1 MNWIKKFLDYEE
13 RIIKIEADIADIR
26 EAYRAQLTQIN
37 IIRKDSLTS
46 SSLRWLERDLK
57 EHKELLDEREA
68 WLEKDLEE
76 HKLETKRLC
85 QDTKNEWREEIDYLF
100 EFNQG
105 KLGTASNWT
114 PEKLTRTI
122 KKVRYDLQ
130 KLRQRFDYWK
140 NKSKAA

>member
-68 WLEKDLEE
+68 WLEKDLED
-76 HKLETKRLC
+76 HKLETKRLG

-105 KLGTASNWT
+105 KLGTTFNWT

>member
-1 MNWIKKFLDYEE
+1 MNWIKKFLDYDE

-46 SSLRWLERDLK
+46 SSLRWLEG
-57 EHKELLDEREA
+57 
-68 WLEKDLEE
+68 DLEE
-76 HKLETKRLC
+76 HKEETKKLC
-85 QDTKNEWREEIDYLF
+85 QETKTACRKEINHLF
-100 EFNQG
+100 GFHPG
-105 KLGTASNWT
+105 KLGTTFNWT
-114 PEKLTRTI
+114 PAKLTMTI

-130 KLRQRFDYWK
+130 KLGQRFDYWK

>member
-1 MNWIKKFLDYEE
+1 MNWIKKFLDYDE

-46 SSLRWLERDLK
+46 PSLRWF
-57 EHKELLDEREA
+57 
-68 WLEKDLEE
+68 EKDLEE
-76 HKLETKRLC
+76 HKEETKKLC
-85 QDTKNEWREEIDYLF
+85 QETKNECREEIDYLF
-100 EFNQG
+100 EFNQS
-105 KLGTASNWT
+105 KLGTTFNWT

>member
-1 MNWIKKFLDYEE
+1 MNWIKKFLDYDE

-46 SSLRWLERDLK
+46 SSLRWF
-57 EHKELLDEREA
+57 
-68 WLEKDLEE
+68 EKDLEE
-76 HKLETKRLC
+76 HKEETKKLC
-85 QDTKNEWREEIDYLF
+85 QETKTDCRKEINYLF
-100 EFNQG
+100 GFHQG
-105 KLGTASNWT
+105 KLGTTFNWT

>member
-37 IIRKDSLTS
+37 IIRKDSLTR
-46 SSLRWLERDLK
+46 SSLRWLERDLE
-57 EHKELLDEREA
+57 EHKE
-68 WLEKDLEE
+68 
-76 HKLETKRLC
+76 ETKELC
-85 QDTKNEWREEIDYLF
+85 QETKTEWREEIDYLF

-105 KLGTASNWT
+105 KLGTTFNWT

>member
-37 IIRKDSLTS
+37 IIRKDSLTR
-46 SSLRWLERDLK
+46 SSLRWLERDLE
-57 EHKELLDEREA
+57 EHKE
-68 WLEKDLEE
+68 
-76 HKLETKRLC
+76 ETKELC
-85 QDTKNEWREEIDYLF
+85 QETKNECREEIDYLF

-105 KLGTASNWT
+105 KLGTTFNWT

>member
-1 MNWIKKFLDYEE
+1 MNWIKKFWDYEE

-57 EHKELLDEREA
+57 EHKELLDERDA

-100 EFNQG
+100 GPG
-105 KLGTASNWT
+105 KLGTTFNWT
-114 PEKLTRTI
+114 PAKLTMTI

>member
-46 SSLRWLERDLK
+46 SSLRWLERDLE
-57 EHKELLDEREA
+57 EHKE
-68 WLEKDLEE
+68 
-76 HKLETKRLC
+76 ETKRLC
-85 QDTKNEWREEIDYLF
+85 QETKNEWREEIDYLF

-105 KLGTASNWT
+105 KLDTTFNWT

>member
-46 SSLRWLERDLK
+46 SSLRWLERDLE
-57 EHKELLDEREA
+57 EHKE
-68 WLEKDLEE
+68 
-76 HKLETKRLC
+76 ETKKLC
-85 QDTKNEWREEIDYLF
+85 QETKTTCRKEINYLF
-100 EFNQG
+100 GPG
-105 KLGTASNWT
+105 KLGTTFNWT
-114 PEKLTRTI
+114 PAKLTMTI